1 MAIDT
6 EDNDKLVGAHLA
18 TTLDLQDTQ
27 NVTNWRSTP
36 ASEPYIELLKH
47 IFKNMDRSKI
57 PPGKIAFGKALFTD
71 LEYTGVAIPLIMTH
85 YRRFYDEGYNVHMGF
100 VSNVKIH
107 KLFDSMPAFAGTN
120 HSQVLGFKDH
130 RKFEWNGK
138 TPFAGETEVPVLAL
152 YTTDLSSIFTDAKQR
167 IPKL

>member
-1 MAIDT
+1 
-6 EDNDKLVGAHLA
+6 LVGAHLA

-36 ASEPYIELLKH
+36 ASEPYIELLKL
-47 IFKNMDRSKI
+47 IFKNMDKSKI

-71 LEYTGVAIPLIMTH
+71 REYPGFAIPLILTH
-85 YRRFYDEGYNVHMGF
+85 YRRFYDEGYNAHMGF

-107 KLFDSMPAFAGTN
+107 KLFEKMPLFVGTN

-138 TPFAGETEVPVLAL
+138 TPFAGEKEVPFLAL
-152 YTTDLSSIFTDAKQR
+152 YSTDLREIYKDAR
-167 IPKL
+167 RPIPKL